1 MQVLCVEWFWQGVLH
16 GAGGAA
22 IVVIMGTL
30 GLVEGLLG
38 TALAVVGLETTSDA
52 VTSVGGGLLNL
63 VRSGLGGVRSHL
75 LLGL

>member
-1 MQVLCVEWFWQGVLH
+1 
-16 GAGGAA
+16 
-22 IVVIMGTL
+22 MGTL

-38 TALAVVGLETTSDA
+38 TALAVVRLETASGA
-52 VTSVGGGLLNL
+52 VTSVGDGLLDL